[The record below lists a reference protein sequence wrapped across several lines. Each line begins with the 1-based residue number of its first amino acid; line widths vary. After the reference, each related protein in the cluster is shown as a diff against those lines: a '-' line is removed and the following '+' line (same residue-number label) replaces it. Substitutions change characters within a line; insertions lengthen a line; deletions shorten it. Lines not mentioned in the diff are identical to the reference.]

1 MRYTSTGLDNGNY
14 AEVTVEDTGVGIAPD
29 VLPHI
34 FNRFYKSR
42 DSSGTGLGLPI
53 ARHLVEAHGGKIW
66 VDSDFKGGACLKI
79 SLPESNT
86 LV

>member
-1 MRYTSTGLDNGNY
+1 MTI
-14 AEVTVEDTGVGIAPD
+14 EDTGVGIAPD

-53 ARHLVEAHGGKIW
+53 ARHLVEAHGGRITAE
-66 VDSDFKGGACLKI
+66 SQPGRGTTMRFY
-79 SLPESNT
+79 LPVGE
-86 LV
+86 